1 MVKKITTLILI
12 LFFFPVYTKLI
23 PNENKIIVKVGNEI
37 ITSYDLE
44 NEIRT
49 NLVFQKLDI
58 TQDNIDKF
66 KNQAIKNLINRKIKS
81 REVKKYKIEE
91 YDKTQYNA
99 YLDNLDKTLANNF
112 GLRSYFKN
120 YNLNYDVF
128 LNSVIVEL
136 KWNRLILQLYKN
148 QVKINPQ
155 EVENELN
162 SLLKSYQSKK
172 RYELSEIQ
180 LSKQEF
186 SSEKYLEV
194 SNFIKKN
201 GFKEAA
207 KTYSISETKKNDGKL
222 GIFDEDQLNEKV
234 FNLVSK
240 LNEGSFTEP
249 IEIDEYV
256 NIFYLERIIAT
267 EESLDIEIEKE
278 KIINKKKEEKL
289 KLFSSSHFANLES
302 SLKISFL

>member
-12 LFFFPVYTKLI
+12 LFFFSIYSKLI
-23 PNENKIIVKVGNEI
+23 SNENKIIVKVGNEI

-81 REVKKYKIEE
+81 KEVKKYKIEE

-99 YLDNLDKTLANNF
+99 YLENLDKTLANNF

-256 NIFYLERIIAT
+256 NIFYLERIIVT
-267 EESLDIEIEKE
+267 EESLDLESEKE

-289 KLFSSSHFANLES
+289 NLFSSSHFANLES

>member
-12 LFFFPVYTKLI
+12 LFFFPIYSKLI

-81 REVKKYKIEE
+81 KEVKKYKIEE

-99 YLDNLDKTLANNF
+99 YLENLDKTLANNF
-112 GLRSYFKN
+112 GLKSYFKN

-155 EVENELN
+155 EVENDLN
-162 SLLKSYQSKK
+162 SLLKSYQTKK

>member
-12 LFFFPVYTKLI
+12 LFFFSIYSKLI
-23 PNENKIIVKVGNEI
+23 SNENKIIAKVGNEI

-81 REVKKYKIEE
+81 KEVKKYKIEE

-99 YLDNLDKTLANNF
+99 YLENLDKTLANNF
-112 GLRSYFKN
+112 GLKSYFKN

-155 EVENELN
+155 EVENDLN
-162 SLLKSYQSKK
+162 SLLKSYQTKK

>member
-12 LFFFPVYTKLI
+12 LFFFPIYSKLI

-81 REVKKYKIEE
+81 KEVKKYKIEE

-99 YLDNLDKTLANNF
+99 YLENLDKTLTNNL

-256 NIFYLERIIAT
+256 NIFYLERIIVT
-267 EESLDIEIEKE
+267 EESLDLESEKE

>member
-81 REVKKYKIEE
+81 KEVKKYKIEE